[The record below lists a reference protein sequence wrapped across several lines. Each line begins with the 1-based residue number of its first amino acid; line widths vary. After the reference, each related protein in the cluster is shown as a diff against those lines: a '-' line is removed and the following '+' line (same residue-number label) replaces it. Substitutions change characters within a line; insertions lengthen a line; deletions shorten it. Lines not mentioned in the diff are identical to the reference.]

1 MIIRRDTINEIATW
15 RYKGYTPA
23 TIAQLMKIPVADIIA
38 AIKTWK
44 L

>member
-1 MIIRRDTINEIATW
+1 MITRRDTINEIATW

>member
-1 MIIRRDTINEIATW
+1 MIIRRETINTIATW

-23 TIAQLMKIPVADIIA
+23 TIAQLMKIPVADITA
-38 AIKTWK
+38 AIKAWR